1 MSEYESPAKSG
12 GAMKVVLLA
21 VAGLYIAASL
31 YLMFDMKGRI
41 TTLEAGQATATAQQ
55 EKLNQRV
62 ASNEADQKATTA
74 TLAEK
79 MGITEKEL
87 QARTEE
93 LRRQQRA
100 SVARLQKEQKEQIS
114 AVTGQVEG
122 VKSEVGT
129 VKTDVAT
136 TRTELEAT
144 KQKLERTIGDLGLQS
159 GLIARTRDEVDELR
173 RRGERNYF
181 EFTLLKGKNATP
193 VSTISLKLKKVNPK
207 KSRFTLDVVADDR
220 TIEKKD
226 KTMLEPL
233 QFYTGRERQLYELVV
248 FSVDK
253 DKVSGYLSTP
263 KTVVAKTQ

>member
-1 MSEYESPAKSG
+1 MSQFESPEKSG
-12 GAMKVVLLA
+12 GAMKAVLLV
-21 VAGLYIAASL
+21 VAGLYILASL
-31 YLMFDMKGRI
+31 YLLFNLKGRI
-41 TTLEAGQATATAQQ
+41 DTLEAGQATAIAQQ
-55 EKLNQRV
+55 DKLSQRIT
-62 ASNEADQKATTA
+62 SNEADQKATTA

-87 QARTEE
+87 AARTEE

-100 SVARLQKEQKEQIS
+100 SISRLQKEQSEQIS

-144 KQKLERTIGDLGLQS
+144 KEKLERTIGDLGIQS
-159 GLIARTRDEVDELR
+159 GLIARTSEEVAELR

-181 EFTLLKGKNATP
+181 EFTLAKSKKPTP
-193 VSTISLKLKKVNPK
+193 VGTISLRLKKADKRKN
-207 KSRFTLDVVADDR
+207 RYTLDVRADDNN
-220 TIEKKD
+220 IPKEN
-226 KTMLEPL
+226 KTLFEPV
-233 QFYTGRERQLYELVV
+233 QFYTGLDRQLFELVV
-248 FSVDK
+248 FTIEK

-263 KTVVAKTQ
+263 KTVVAKQ

>member
-1 MSEYESPAKSG
+1 MSEFEPPAKSG
-12 GAMKVVLLA
+12 GAMKTVLLV
-21 VAGLYIAASL
+21 VAGLYMLASL
-31 YLMFDMKGRI
+31 YLMFNMKGRI
-41 TTLEAGQATATAQQ
+41 DNLEAGQATAAAQQ
-55 EKLNQRV
+55 DKLGQRI
-62 ASNEADQKATTA
+62 SSTEADQKATTA

-79 MGITEKEL
+79 LGMTEKEL

-100 SVARLQKEQKEQIS
+100 SITKLQKEQAEQLT

-129 VKTDVAT
+129 VKTDVAS

-144 KQKLERTIGDLGLQS
+144 KEKLERTIGDLGLQS
-159 GLIARTRDEVDELR
+159 GLIASTREELAELR

-181 EFTLLKGKNATP
+181 EFTLVKGAKPAP
-193 VSTISLKLKKVNPK
+193 VGTISLKLKKVNLK
-207 KSRFTLDVVADDR
+207 KNRYNLDVVADDR

-226 KTMLEPL
+226 KTILEPV
-233 QFYTGRERQLYELVV
+233 QFYTGRERQLFEIVV
-248 FSVDK
+248 FSLDK

-263 KTVVAKTQ
+263 KTVIARQ